1 MPFKRII
8 CLSPI
13 LISVA
18 SSFVFDVKKR
28 IGFRTLNTSTTQVF
42 APKIITRS
50 LPLYYND
57 KTAGNHGNMPSWWIS
72 AEVDIEEP
80 KSNEERDQK
89 MKQEKDRFAQGE
101 KLKEIRADIQLMKQ
115 NLKLSLVTDDLMK
128 VVALTKS
135 IKDIEKKDPELVYSR
150 ALEMIAGADQYNTR
164 KKYEI
169 ISRYN
174 REAKAAR
181 AYIPRL
187 NMYGIWVAK

>member
-1 MPFKRII
+1 
-8 CLSPI
+8 
-13 LISVA
+13 
-18 SSFVFDVKKR
+18 
-28 IGFRTLNTSTTQVF
+28 
-42 APKIITRS
+42 
-50 LPLYYND
+50 
-57 KTAGNHGNMPSWWIS
+57 MPSWWIS

-80 KSNEERDQK
+80 KSNEERDHK

-101 KLKEIRADIQLMKQ
+101 KLKELRADIQLMKQ
-115 NLKLSLVTDDLMK
+115 NLQLSLVTDDLMR

-135 IKDIEKKDPELVYSR
+135 IKDIEKKDPELVYST
-150 ALEMIAGADQYNTR
+150 ALEMIAGANQYNTR

-181 AYIPRL
+181 AHIPRL

>member
-1 MPFKRII
+1 
-8 CLSPI
+8 
-13 LISVA
+13 
-18 SSFVFDVKKR
+18 
-28 IGFRTLNTSTTQVF
+28 
-42 APKIITRS
+42 
-50 LPLYYND
+50 
-57 KTAGNHGNMPSWWIS
+57 MPSWWIS
-72 AEVDIEEP
+72 AEVDIEER
-80 KSNEERDQK
+80 KSNEERDHK